1 LGISLDK
8 NSDIVYHSCL
18 HLKSSSQKE
27 PLVDRT
33 EQLLQALTDAHGVP
47 GHESQIRTV
56 IRRYVDPLGT
66 VTQDK
71 IGSVICAQG
80 TQGPKVMLAGHMD
93 EIGFMVRHIT
103 DEGFLKF
110 VPLGGWFDQVLL
122 GQRVVVKTYK
132 GDVIGVIGSKPP
144 HLLPADERKKVVE
157 KKDMYIDIG
166 ATSKQDVEN
175 ASVRVGDPV
184 VPDSQFAV
192 MANPKMYLAKA
203 FDDRVGCAL
212 MIQALQTFADEP
224 HPNALYGVATVMEE
238 VGLRGATTSVD
249 VVDPDVA
256 IILESDI
263 AGDVPG
269 IKPEESAVK
278 LGKGPTLV
286 VFDARMIPNLKLRNL
301 VVDTAR
307 ELNIPLQFS
316 ALEGGATDGAA
327 IHLHKSGVPTVVIGV
342 AARHIHSH
350 TSIIH
355 RDDYDNALKLLVAV
369 VKKLDAATVTGLT
382 Q

>member
-1 LGISLDK
+1 
-8 NSDIVYHSCL
+8 
-18 HLKSSSQKE
+18 
-27 PLVDRT
+27 VDQT
-33 EQLLQALTDAHGVP
+33 EKLLQELTDAHGAP
-47 GHESQIRTV
+47 GHEAQVRAV
-56 IRRYVDPLGT
+56 VHRYVDSLGT

-71 IGSVICAQG
+71 VGSVICAQG
-80 TQGPKVMLAGHMD
+80 KEGPKVMLAGHMD
-93 EIGFMVRHIT
+93 EIGFMVRYIT
-103 DEGFLKF
+103 DEGFLRF

-132 GDVIGVIGSKPP
+132 GDVPGVVGSRPP
-144 HLLPADERKKVVE
+144 HLISPEDRKKLVE
-157 KKDMYIDIG
+157 KKEMYLDIG
-166 ATSKQDVEN
+166 ATSKKDVED
-175 ASVRVGDPV
+175 AGVRVGDPV
-184 VPDSQFAV
+184 VPDSKFTV
-192 MANPKMYLAKA
+192 MTNPKMYLAKA

-212 MIQALQTFADEP
+212 MIQLLQAFAQEP
-224 HPNALYGVATVMEE
+224 HPNMLYGVATVMEE

-269 IKPEESAVK
+269 INPEESAVK

-286 VFDARMIPNLKLRNL
+286 VFDARMIPNLKLRDL
-301 VVDTAR
+301 VVDTAN
-307 ELNIPLQFS
+307 ELGIPLQFS

-350 TSIIH
+350 TSIMH
-355 RDDYDNALKLLVAV
+355 RDDYDNALKLLVGV
-369 VKKLDAATVTGLT
+369 VKKLDVDTVAGLT
-382 Q
+382 R